1 MAAKNER
8 DLLEIVSRRGSGL
21 EHETSG
27 LQSKVSCEWDNLR
40 LALEGQ
46 DSIGRRRAASR
57 AIRFWR
63 SLEKDQKGKNVRFW
77 SSIWSYYYLEKNQS
91 SKLNAISEQL
101 KTLSERTGIVALR
114 AEGLLAE
121 GLHLLTL
128 GKASEAVDTLEL
140 SRALLVS
147 TRENDFD
154 VIRCSILLAS
164 AFRLSGNRASAVSIL
179 ERARE
184 KCLQLEEIP
193 LLASIA
199 QTLGMNYLE
208 TGDLQNAQRC
218 FEFARDS
225 SKFLGSRKRE
235 LRANLGLTMS
245 LLRRGAYEKA
255 LPLATTSLEEAMQFQ
270 LPREVCLAYEF
281 IGQIHVSER
290 KWKPAL
296 YYFSRM
302 NKQAISS
309 VATLDI
315 GVELHRRLADLW
327 IAAGQPTKT
336 RFHIN
341 RGLALARNGGE
352 REDSL
357 ALERLNIEIEWDKS
371 SHDQVVN
378 TLIEHGNKIQK
389 LGYGYEYLIN
399 CYHIV
404 KLMDMNGGNS
414 PAAEW
419 WARVEFLA
427 KSCGAEPLLERWRKE
442 RQEKGYLPQT
452 SPDGLDGEPGPNSR
466 LAQELPPVDLS
477 AYNIITRSRQLHEQ
491 AASIGQVASTTVP
504 VLIHGE
510 SGTGKEL
517 FAKLVHD
524 LSPRKGEAFLAINC
538 GALPSELLE
547 SELFGHRRGSF
558 TGAISDK
565 PGLFRA
571 AHKGTLFLDEIGE
584 MSAPAQ
590 TKLLRV
596 LEAGEV
602 RRVGDTQ
609 VEFVDVRI
617 VAATNVDLE
626 REVKSGKFRQDLYY
640 RLKGLEVFLPP
651 LRERMS
657 DIPLLAD
664 YFLNRANQLCHK
676 QLVLPFETK
685 QWLMGLPWLGNV
697 RELRLSIERAAALGP
712 QIGML
717 QPYHFMGAEQTPSK
731 SSLTAELEEIERSR
745 VLHALDACKGNKAA
759 AAKLLGMSRTTLGG
773 KIQRL
778 GIDDLDSRD

>member
-1 MAAKNER
+1 M
-8 DLLEIVSRRGSGL
+8 
-21 EHETSG
+21 
-27 LQSKVSCEWDNLR
+27 
-40 LALEGQ
+40 
-46 DSIGRRRAASR
+46 
-57 AIRFWR
+57 
-63 SLEKDQKGKNVRFW
+63 
-77 SSIWSYYYLEKNQS
+77 
-91 SKLNAISEQL
+91 
-101 KTLSERTGIVALR
+101 
-114 AEGLLAE
+114 
-121 GLHLLTL
+121 
-128 GKASEAVDTLEL
+128 
-140 SRALLVS
+140 
-147 TRENDFD
+147 
-154 VIRCSILLAS
+154 VI
-164 AFRLSGNRASAVSIL
+164 
-179 ERARE
+179 
-184 KCLQLEEIP
+184 
-193 LLASIA
+193 
-199 QTLGMNYLE
+199 
-208 TGDLQNAQRC
+208 
-218 FEFARDS
+218 
-225 SKFLGSRKRE
+225 
-235 LRANLGLTMS
+235 
-245 LLRRGAYEKA
+245 
-255 LPLATTSLEEAMQFQ
+255 
-270 LPREVCLAYEF
+270 
-281 IGQIHVSER
+281 
-290 KWKPAL
+290 
-296 YYFSRM
+296 
-302 NKQAISS
+302 
-309 VATLDI
+309 
-315 GVELHRRLADLW
+315 
-327 IAAGQPTKT
+327 
-336 RFHIN
+336 
-341 RGLALARNGGE
+341 ARNGGE
-352 REDSL
+352 GEDILSLERSELEAKWLLGLSKSPIPDLVQLANLADRRGFKYELILTAARITSL
-357 ALERLNIEIEWDKS
+357 ADR
-371 SHDQVVN
+371 
-378 TLIEHGNKIQK
+378 
-389 LGYGYEYLIN
+389 
-399 CYHIV
+399 
-404 KLMDMNGGNS
+404 MNL
-414 PAAEW
+414 PDVAAEW

-773 KIQRL
+773 KIKRL

>member
-1 MAAKNER
+1 VNLER
-8 DLLEIVSRRGSGL
+8 G
-21 EHETSG
+21 
-27 LQSKVSCEWDNLR
+27 
-40 LALEGQ
+40 ALE
-46 DSIGRRRAASR
+46 
-57 AIRFWR
+57 
-63 SLEKDQKGKNVRFW
+63 E
-77 SSIWSYYYLEKNQS
+77 
-91 SKLNAISEQL
+91 
-101 KTLSERTGIVALR
+101 
-114 AEGLLAE
+114 AE
-121 GLHLLTL
+121 H
-128 GKASEAVDTLEL
+128 
-140 SRALLVS
+140 
-147 TRENDFD
+147 
-154 VIRCSILLAS
+154 
-164 AFRLSGNRASAVSIL
+164 
-179 ERARE
+179 
-184 KCLQLEEIP
+184 
-193 LLASIA
+193 
-199 QTLGMNYLE
+199 
-208 TGDLQNAQRC
+208 C
-218 FEFARDS
+218 FEFVRKS
-225 SKFLGSRKRE
+225 SE
-235 LRANLGLTMS
+235 LLGLNKR
-245 LLRRGAYEKA
+245 LLRGTLGLAIVKIRRG
-255 LPLATTSLEEAMQFQ
+255 LLEEGAAFLKTAQGMPAAAETARERALCLEYCADISLQSQNWIEAIQF
-270 LPREVCLAYEF
+270 LA
-281 IGQIHVSER
+281 Q
-290 KWKPAL
+290 
-296 YYFSRM
+296 M
-302 NKQAISS
+302 NKILAAVPTCVDLKI
-309 VATLDI
+309 
-315 GVELHRRLADLW
+315 ELHRKLAEFW
-327 IAAGQPTKT
+327 ICYGDP
-336 RFHIN
+336 R
-341 RGLALARNGGE
+341 RALRHAEKGMVIARNGGE
-352 REDSL
+352 GEDILSLERSELEAKWLLGLSKSPIPDLVQLANLADRRGFKYELILTAARITSL
-357 ALERLNIEIEWDKS
+357 ADR
-371 SHDQVVN
+371 
-378 TLIEHGNKIQK
+378 
-389 LGYGYEYLIN
+389 
-399 CYHIV
+399 
-404 KLMDMNGGNS
+404 MNL
-414 PAAEW
+414 PDVAAEW

-773 KIQRL
+773 KIKRL